1 MAELEGVQ
9 IMETASYRAMGRVQN
24 VMFRQTLI
32 RGAQKRGLEAGATN
46 DASDRRVVTFTLCG
60 DAGKIAEIVN
70 FLSAGSL

>member
-1 MAELEGVQ
+1 MDSGK
-9 IMETASYRAMGRVQN
+9 ETVSYRANGRVQN

-32 RGAQKRGLEAGATN
+32 RGAQKRGLEAGASN

-60 DAGKIAEIVN
+60 DPSKVAEIVN